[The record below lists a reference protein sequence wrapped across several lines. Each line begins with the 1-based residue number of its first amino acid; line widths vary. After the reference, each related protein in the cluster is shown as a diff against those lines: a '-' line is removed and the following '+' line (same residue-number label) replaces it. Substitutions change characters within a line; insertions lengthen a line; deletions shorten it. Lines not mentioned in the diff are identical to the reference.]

1 MFLKGFSQQRLGGRI
16 ALVTGAGSGIGRAIS
31 LRYAREGADIIVDD
45 INLEGANETA
55 KGIEELGRK
64 AMVIRADVGV
74 SAEVEAMLERAYG
87 EWGRIDI
94 MVNNAGISGLPYVL
108 IEQTEEEWDRVMN
121 TNLKGAWLCSKFAAI
136 RMLKQEMKFGSL
148 KGKIINVASIAGKTA
163 TPHIGAYSA
172 SKFGVIAVTQVF
184 AKELAPDIT
193 VNAICPGFHVT
204 GIYFNSEEV
213 VRGSME
219 TFKSPEILLER
230 LGRAEDVAPLAAF
243 LASEDSDYMTGQA
256 INIDGGVEFH

>member
-1 MFLKGFSQQRLGGRI
+1 MFLKKFSQQRLAGRI
-16 ALVTGAGSGIGRAIS
+16 ALVTGSGSGIGRAIS
-31 LRYAREGADIIVDD
+31 LRYAREGADIIVND

-55 KGIEELGRK
+55 RGIEELGRK

-74 SAEVEAMLERAYG
+74 SAEVEAMLERAYR

-121 TNLKGAWLCSKFAAI
+121 TNLKGVWLCSKFAAI
-136 RMLKQEMKFGSL
+136 RMLEQERKFGSL
-148 KGKIINVASIAGKTA
+148 RGKIINIASIVGKTA
-163 TPHIGAYSA
+163 TSHIGAYST

-213 VRGSME
+213 VRGSMK
-219 TFKSPEILLER
+219 TFKAPEILLER
-230 LGRAEDVAPLAAF
+230 LGKAEDVAPLAAF

-256 INIDGGVEFH
+256 VNIDGGVEFH